1 MATFNTAG
9 GTLRPPAT
17 WSNREDLR
25 FTKSSPPVVWT
36 SPKYGKL
43 NVFFL
48 SYPSSH
54 LIGEGLNQAVDAM
67 VCQYRCVKEKLLVIV
82 DFVLDV
88 KFIRHK
94 GVPVVKGVELRGD
107 PVLVLETLVE
117 EKFRIKFELEVVS
130 TKVLDII
137 FNHNFDRLTCKVR
150 IQNKR

>member
-1 MATFNTAG
+1 
-9 GTLRPPAT
+9 
-17 WSNREDLR
+17 
-25 FTKSSPPVVWT
+25 
-36 SPKYGKL
+36 
-43 NVFFL
+43 
-48 SYPSSH
+48 
-54 LIGEGLNQAVDAM
+54 M

-107 PVLVLETLVE
+107 PVLVLETVVE
-117 EKFRIKFELEVVS
+117 EKFRVKLELKIVS

-150 IQNKR
+150 IQNKFTNTRSCKCILRYIH